1 MRLTDRE
8 MLVRLG
14 AGETI
19 ASVCE
24 AAGVGRAE
32 FDAWWKKQIAARVPK
47 MDGKLTAGV
56 SASAEIRRDDRGIP
70 HIFAANEP
78 DLFFAYGVAMAQDR
92 LFQLDWLRR
101 RGSGRTAEIV
111 GKPGLEYDL
120 VVRTVGLQKTAEGEW
135 SRLPHSTQE
144 VLTWFAAGINA
155 VIEQS
160 RGNLPIEFDLLGYE
174 PERWT
179 PIDSL
184 VVEGEF
190 RWYLTGRF
198 PIIVMP
204 ELAKRTLGDGPLWRE
219 FCLGELDEE
228 TIIPRGYYKPVT
240 KGTEPV
246 GLAMGGPDSGIG
258 SNNWVVGG
266 KLTADGKPM
275 VASDPHIAFEA
286 VSCWY
291 EAHLSGGRYNVAG
304 MTYVGMPAIMFGRN
318 ERVAWGITNNI
329 CSLRDLYQERTDPAH
344 PGCYLYDG
352 QWEPAREVVE
362 TIRVKRSTQGAALS
376 TLGAG
381 SDGDLYDTVTK
392 TIHITRNG
400 PIVDEILPAPGNKS
414 GPVSLKWLG
423 TYQGGWLTSL
433 HQLNRAKN
441 VTEFREALRPWHV
454 PTFCLVFADVDG
466 GVGMQSSGRIPIRKA
481 EERGYRPGWCPDHQW
496 QGLTPFD
503 HMPGVMN
510 PERGWMATANH
521 RLAPPDYPYALFGRW
536 SNGAR
541 GLRIRQMIES
551 QTGFTRDTFRDMQQ
565 DSLNLRG
572 PAGVPGILSA
582 VRDVTD
588 ARARAAADALQA
600 WDGTTL
606 PDSVG
611 TTIFNVFFTSW
622 ARRVADERFDRE
634 TSELVMKGSEG
645 VAARLLN
652 GDPNGWFHKTDRV
665 TAIKETFLKTVGCLS
680 ERFGSD
686 VSKWTWGKLHKMPLK
701 HVLSARGDL
710 SQLLDHAGDP
720 IRGDML
726 TVCNTGA
733 GPDWTAVSGAGYR
746 LIAELGSHPP
756 MLWAVDGQSQSGHP
770 GSPHYSDQ
778 FADWAEGRY
787 HALPLSREELKAS
800 TVMTIVGGR

>member
-8 MLVRLG
+8 LLLRLG
-14 AGETI
+14 AGESI
-19 ASVCE
+19 AAACE
-24 AAGVGRAE
+24 AAGIYGQE
-32 FDAWWKKQIAARVPK
+32 FEAWWTAQTTARVPK
-47 MDGKLTAGV
+47 TSGTLATGV
-56 SASAEIRRDDRGIP
+56 SAPVEIRRDDRGIP
-70 HIFAANEP
+70 HIIATRES

-120 VVRTVGLQKTAEGEW
+120 VARTVGLRKTAEGEW
-135 SRLPHSTQE
+135 SRLPHETQE
-144 VLTWFAAGINA
+144 VLTWFTAGINA
-155 VIEQS
+155 VIEES
-160 RGNLPIEFDLLGYE
+160 RGNWPIEFDLLGYE

-184 VVEGEF
+184 VIECEF

-219 FCLGELDEE
+219 FCLGEFDSES
-228 TIIPRGYYKPVT
+228 IIPQGYYQPVK
-240 KGTEPV
+240 KGSEPV

-266 KLTADGKPM
+266 KLSADGKPL

-291 EAHLSGGRYNVAG
+291 EAHLSAGRYHVAG
-304 MTYVGMPAIMFGRN
+304 MTYAGMPAIMFGRT

-329 CSLRDLYQERTDPAH
+329 CSLRDLYQEKTDPNH
-344 PGCYLYDG
+344 PGCFLYDG
-352 QWEPAREVVE
+352 KWEPAREVVE
-362 TIRVKRSTQGAALS
+362 EIKVKRTG
-376 TLGAG
+376 TPLGAEAAC
-381 SDGDLYDTVTK
+381 DRYDVVTK
-392 TIHITRNG
+392 SVRITRNG
-400 PIVDEILPAPGNKS
+400 PIVDEILPAPGHKT

-423 TYQGGWLTSL
+423 TYQGGWLTALLSM
-433 HQLNRAKN
+433 NRSKN
-441 VTEFREALRPWHV
+441 VAEFREALRPWHV

-466 GVGMQSSGRIPIRKA
+466 GVGMQSSGRLPIRKTD
-481 EERGYRPGWCPDHQW
+481 ERGYRPGWCPDHQW
-496 QGLTPFD
+496 QGLIPFE
-503 HMPGVMN
+503 HMPGVTN

-521 RLAPPDYPYALFGRW
+521 RLAPDDYPYALFGRW

-541 GLRIRQMIES
+541 GLRLRQLLEDR
-551 QTGFTRDTFRDMQQ
+551 TGFTRDRFRDMQQ
-565 DSLNLRG
+565 DSLSLRG

-582 VRDVTD
+582 LRGVTD
-588 ARARAAADALQA
+588 PKVRTAAAVLQA

-611 TTIFNVFFTSW
+611 TTLFNVFFTHW

-634 TSELVMKGSEG
+634 TAELVMKGGEG
-645 VAARLLN
+645 AAMRLLS
-652 GDPNGWFHKTDRV
+652 GDPAGWFHKSDRE
-665 TAIKETFLKTVGCLS
+665 TAIRETFGKTVGYLA
-680 ERFGSD
+680 ERFGDD
-686 VSKWTWGKLHKMPLK
+686 VSQWTWGRLHKMPLK
-701 HVLSARGDL
+701 HVLSSRGDL
-710 SQLLDHAGDP
+710 GKLLDHAGDAV
-720 IRGDML
+720 RGDMV

-733 GPDWTAVSGAGYR
+733 GPDWTAASGAGYR
-746 LIAELGSHPP
+746 LIAELGSDPP
-756 MLWAVDGQSQSGHP
+756 ALWAVDGQSQSGHP
-770 GSPHYSDQ
+770 GSPHYADQ

-787 HALPLSREELKAS
+787 HRLVLCRQFEVAGDSLRLVP
-800 TVMTIVGGR
+800 VG